1 MENVMKFAR
10 TVFLA
15 AGLWGF
21 LVLTPLYFMEQTI
34 GQQSPPAVTHPE
46 YYYGFLGVS
55 LAWQVLFLLLASDPA
70 RYRPVMI
77 PAILEKISFV
87 LAGFVLYGT
96 GRVAATMA
104 VFAGLDLLWAVLFV
118 VAFLKTG
125 HRA

>member
-1 MENVMKFAR
+1 MKFAR

>member
-1 MENVMKFAR
+1 MKFAR

-70 RYRPVMI
+70 RYCPVMI